1 MVAQTSSLIE
11 PTTVVRRQRRRTTN
25 IPPSVG
31 FGLVAPSLVVFLG
44 FVAVPVMAVFLT
56 SFSRWTGFSVAAIE
70 WIGIGNY
77 VGLFNDPI
85 FLRAFVHTLV
95 FTVATTVLLN
105 LAGFGLAVL
114 VHTRVPGSAFLK
126 AVLFLPVLLSPVIV
140 GLMWSGLLRG
150 VGGGVN
156 QLLDFLGLIDR
167 PVFWL
172 GEWRFALA
180 AIILATVWQF
190 AGYDMILYYAGL
202 QNVPQSLIEAAEL
215 DGTGF
220 FGKLRH
226 VVVPSLYHVM
236 SVVVLLNIIGGL
248 RIFDIVYVMT
258 RGGPNRSTEVL
269 ATYMYEQGFQLN
281 AMGVA
286 SAIAVIIVLLAVGF
300 SVVRLRVL
308 RHVA

>member
-1 MVAQTSSLIE
+1 MTAQSASVVAPRMVA
-11 PTTVVRRQRRRTTN
+11 RRPRRTT
-25 IPPSVG
+25 PAVVG
-31 FGLVAPSLVVFLG
+31 FGLVAPTVLIFLG
-44 FVAVPVMAVFLT
+44 FVAVPVVAVLAT
-56 SFSRWTGFSVAAIE
+56 SFTHWTGFNVGDAT
-70 WIGIGNY
+70 WIGVDNY
-77 VGLFNDPI
+77 VGLFDDPI
-85 FLRAFVHTLV
+85 FAKAFAHTLI
-95 FTVATTVLLN
+95 FTVATTLLLN

-114 VHTRVPGSAFLK
+114 VNTRVRWTGLLK

-156 QLLDFLGLIDR
+156 QILDFLGLIDR
-167 PVFWL
+167 PIFWL
-172 GEWRFALA
+172 GEWRFALG

-202 QNVPQSLIEAAEL
+202 QNVPEPLLEAAEL
-215 DGTGF
+215 DGAGF
-220 FGKLRH
+220 RLKLLH
-226 VVVPSLYHVM
+226 VVVPSLYHVI
-236 SVVVLLNIIGGL
+236 SVVALLNIIGGL

-286 SAIAVIIVLLAVGF
+286 SAIAVVIVILALIA
-300 SVVRLRVL
+300 SVMRLRVL
-308 RHVA
+308 SHVT